1 MTNGLFPNRFII
13 FSLSV
18 LFFYLSVFLLYSA
31 LSHYIEKQPLPPGV
45 TQRDADIFKE
55 VQEKAVSTVAEIM
68 NANAGHI
75 NLAIEQGSS
84 NLSSCLL
91 TSTSLAMAA
100 QARCPSAIEFGQWH
114 IDTWYSSPFPQEY
127 AR

>member
-1 MTNGLFPNRFII
+1 MSRLCFIFKCFLS
-13 FSLSV
+13 FSP
-18 LFFYLSVFLLYSA
+18 FFFCCDCA
-31 LSHYIEKQPLPPGV
+31 LTIEKQPLPPGV

-55 VQEKAVSTVAEIM
+55 VQEKAVSTVTEIM

-75 NLAIEQGSS
+75 NLAVEQGSS

-114 IDTWYSSPFPQEY
+114 IETWYSSPFPQEY

>member
-1 MTNGLFPNRFII
+1 MWILLFYFINLI
-13 FSLSV
+13 ESLY
-18 LFFYLSVFLLYSA
+18 FFLLLLLFVDMKYT
-31 LSHYIEKQPLPPGV
+31 EKQPLPPGV

-55 VQEKAVSTVAEIM
+55 VQEKAVSTVTEIM
-68 NANAGHI
+68 NANAGQI
-75 NLAIEQGSS
+75 NLAVDQGS
-84 NLSSCLL
+84 NLSTCLL